1 MHVIAAL
8 LAALPLLWMAGD
20 AIAQSNYPN
29 KTIRIIV
36 GFAPAGP
43 ADLIA
48 RVIGDKLTEAW
59 GQSVVI
65 ENVTGAGANIA
76 GDRVAKAAPTAIRS
90 CWHRWRSS
98 PSIRAST
105 TRCRS
110 TP

>member
-48 RVIGDKLTEAW
+48 RVIGDKLTEA
-59 GQSVVI
+59 
-65 ENVTGAGANIA
+65 
-76 GDRVAKAAPTAIRS
+76 
-90 CWHRWRSS
+90 
-98 PSIRAST
+98 
-105 TRCRS
+105 
-110 TP
+110 

>member
-8 LAALPLLWMAGD
+8 LAALPLLSTAGD

-65 ENVTGAGANIA
+65 ENG
-76 GDRVAKAAPTAIRS
+76 
-90 CWHRWRSS
+90 
-98 PSIRAST
+98 RAS
-105 TRCRS
+105 CRERVCS
-110 TP
+110 VV